1 MILFPNTNLEE
12 YQRTHSAGEWQAWL
26 AVLTEHGTQ
35 TPDGWQ
41 VDWRDYNAVSAA
53 RKTGVFDL
61 VAHPPPSPPAE
72 PAASPRPV
80 AVQGGVQ
87 SPITPARPCSG
98 CGNAKYSPEDFNYPG
113 GADNLIQQIG

>member
-1 MILFPNTNLEE
+1 MLIPNVNIAR
-12 YQRTHSAGEWQAWL
+12 YQQECTAEQWQAWL
-26 AVLTEHGTQ
+26 AILTEHGTQ

-61 VAHPPPSPPAE
+61 VAHPPPSMPAE

-80 AVQGGVQ
+80 AAPSGVQ
-87 SPITPARPCSG
+87 SPITPARLCSG
-98 CGNAKYSPEDFNYPG
+98 CGGAKYAPEDFNRPG
-113 GADNLIQQIG
+113 GGDELIQQLS

>member
-1 MILFPNTNLEE
+1 MLIPNVNIAR
-12 YQRTHSAGEWQAWL
+12 YQQECTAEQWQAWL
-26 AVLTEHGTQ
+26 AILTEHGTQ